1 MEGLRKLHKKIRML
15 HNEKVGIL
23 NIFCDQI
30 IQLLDILGIIE
41 RNLPTFLPK
50 IFSINEAPN

>member
-1 MEGLRKLHKKIRML
+1 ML

-50 IFSINEAPN
+50 IFSINVAPN